1 MEATMGDNYY
11 YVTATGPVFAG
22 QGIDLHGSP
31 RRMTFPAPLQGG
43 DVELNNP
50 VDGPNDG
57 FEFQCE
63 CPDIDAENSQ
73 YVSQPFA
80 YQISGND
87 MADST
92 NDLSQSFSSAD
103 YYEGAESYDL
113 LQDEQ
118 NPEATWVE
126 GPPGNVPFA
135 DASGFD
141 MPAFDNSFLGPFN
154 CEPEFDWQQNQTVA
168 EAAPQL
174 DFLQIPNR
182 DQRAQRRAQLLAQ
195 MQQISQELI
204 ELEALD
210 AA

>member
-1 MEATMGDNYY
+1 MEATVGQNYY
-11 YVTATGPVFAG
+11 YVTSTRPVYAG
-22 QGIDLHGSP
+22 QGINLHGMAQSAA
-31 RRMTFPAPLQGG
+31 FPAPLQNGEM
-43 DVELNNP
+43 ELGNP

-57 FEFQCE
+57 LEFQYE
-63 CPDIDAENSQ
+63 CPDVDTENSQ
-73 YVSQPFA
+73 YGSQEFA
-80 YQISGND
+80 YQISGYD

-92 NDLSQSFSSAD
+92 SDLSQSFSAAD
-103 YYEGAESYDL
+103 YYEGPDSYNL

-118 NPEATWVE
+118 NPGATWVV
-126 GPPGNVPFA
+126 GPPGNAPFA
-135 DASGFD
+135 NASGSD
-141 MPAFDNSFLGPFN
+141 MAAFDGSFSGPFN
-154 CEPEFDWQQNQTVA
+154 LEPESDCQQHQAVA

-174 DFLQIPNR
+174 DSLQIPNR